1 MGTSARMSKR
11 KRIRVSAGAVNNLR
25 ATMQILAWLH
35 ELIAERRY
43 SLGGGVKLFKIRE
56 ALNNA
61 LKAATA
67 VEKEAER
74 NPRKEKDE
82 SASSVDIG
90 NSMAGASNDT
100 LRREVI
106 GETPS
111 AILLGMSKREQLN
124 VSVETVKDFA
134 ADMKILSD
142 IHAVLEERNYALT
155 ESNLLAIRHALTE
168 TLKDLGAVEKEA
180 EYNTRKDKL
189 EDVSDVNM
197 VGSSMLGAWLAIVLR
212 EIFPSK

>member
-1 MGTSARMSKR
+1 M
-11 KRIRVSAGAVNNLR
+11 
-25 ATMQILAWLH
+25 
-35 ELIAERRY
+35 
-43 SLGGGVKLFKIRE
+43 KLFKIRE